1 MKTFILYVSCELISL
16 IFMYLGI
23 KGKKYNKA
31 FLVISSLFLILIVG
45 FRSLDTGTDTY
56 RYAEALNR
64 YVAGYVT
71 QSDKI
76 WLGKG
81 YFFIFYIIKYLFG
94 SSYVIFNLLIAF
106 LTIYFLY
113 RVILKESQDPLLSL
127 FLFFATCL
135 FLQMLNQSRQLLAI
149 VLVLYSYSFVKE
161 KKLIKY
167 VLVITIAGLIHSS
180 ALIMLP
186 FYYLGNLKINKK
198 TILSYMLVVLLILFG
213 FPFIERMMSYTT
225 YGQVYVVNNYMTESQ
240 SSSFL
245 NLAVRF
251 LLLLFILFLKE
262 KDELK
267 NNSYFFNMAI
277 WTLLTQLITTKIYIF
292 GRITTYFFVYYL
304 LSIPY
309 VLEGLKNRNNKLFY
323 YFVTVLIFTAYY
335 IVYYKKVSI
344 SSGYSIYNFF
354 WK

>member
-1 MKTFILYVSCELISL
+1 
-16 IFMYLGI
+16 
-23 KGKKYNKA
+23 
-31 FLVISSLFLILIVG
+31 
-45 FRSLDTGTDTY
+45 
-56 RYAEALNR
+56 
-64 YVAGYVT
+64 
-71 QSDKI
+71 
-76 WLGKG
+76 
-81 YFFIFYIIKYLFG
+81 
-94 SSYVIFNLLIAF
+94 
-106 LTIYFLY
+106 
-113 RVILKESQDPLLSL
+113 
-127 FLFFATCL
+127 
-135 FLQMLNQSRQLLAI
+135 MLNQSRQLLAV

-161 KKLIKY
+161 RKLLKY
-167 VLVITIAGLIHSS
+167 ILVITTAGLIHSS

-198 TILSYMLVVLLILFG
+198 TIFSYILVMLLILFG

-225 YGQVYVVNNYMTESQ
+225 YGQVYVINNYMTESQ

-251 LLLLFILFLKE
+251 FLLLFILFLKE
-262 KDELK
+262 KDDFK
-267 NNSYFFNMAI
+267 NSYYFFNMAI

-292 GRITTYFFVYYL
+292 GRITTYFFIYYL
-304 LSIPY
+304 LSIPS
-309 VLEGLKNRNNKLFY
+309 VLEGLKNRNNKLVY